1 MAGGSRGDGLA
12 GGTRG
17 HGGPRAEGGTGP
29 GGDRRPDIPLL
40 RSDVEHNIVCRVHP
54 SHAIRE
60 VCSGTGGA
68 APASRGT
75 ASPAAPE
82 PSLFSFEVDQTVR
95 LTTVGIDIGSST
107 SQMSVSHIELERIDN
122 RYVTTRRELLYES
135 DILLTPYSDAE
146 TIDTA
151 ALGEFFREQYAKA
164 GVTHD
169 QVDTGAIILTGLAL
183 AKHNS
188 RNIADLFAAQAG
200 KFVAVSAGDAIESTL
215 ACRGAGIETL
225 SRATGRPVVHI
236 DMGGGTT
243 KYSYVVNGDIHQ
255 VAAVDIGARL
265 VLAADDDGRRVLRIE
280 EPAALLLAGAGA
292 EFGVGDVLSDDLAEL
307 IADRMAG
314 QVLAHAGL
322 APDTAADDRLL
333 RTPPLFAG
341 GQRPDHLSLVTFSG
355 GVSEYIYDRQAGSFG
370 DLGRPLADA
379 VLRGLAKR
387 GLRAQDTPRG
397 IRATVLGASQ
407 YSLQLTGN
415 TVYASSQS
423 LVPIRNM
430 PVVKPRVDLDQ
441 EELDLGELTEAVSRA
456 LAARPEDDAPAV
468 AIALSWRGSATYQRI
483 DAVARAVLAA
493 AAASRKSEG
502 APLVLV
508 CDADIGGLLGQHISD
523 VSDDGAPVLALDSI
537 EVSEFDFLDVGA
549 FVPGTGALP
558 VVVKSL
564 LFPPSAIAP

>member
-1 MAGGSRGDGLA
+1 VCGASHNSAAVSQVTDSLA
-12 GGTRG
+12 G
-17 HGGPRAEGGTGP
+17 PR
-29 GGDRRPDIPLL
+29 
-40 RSDVEHNIVCRVHP
+40 
-54 SHAIRE
+54 
-60 VCSGTGGA
+60 
-68 APASRGT
+68 
-75 ASPAAPE
+75 

-107 SQMSVSHIELERIDN
+107 SQMTVSHIELERIDS
-122 RYVTTRRELLYES
+122 RYVTTQRQLLYES
-135 DILLTPYSDAE
+135 DILLTPYADVE

-151 ALGEFFREQYAKA
+151 ALGDFFAEQYDKA

-169 QVDTGAIILTGLAL
+169 EVDTGAIILTGLAL

-200 KFVAVSAGDAIESTL
+200 TFVAVSAGDAIESTL
-215 ACRGAGIETL
+215 ACRGAGIEVL
-225 SRATGRPVVHI
+225 SRVTGRPVVHI

-243 KYSYVVNGDIHQ
+243 KYSYVVDGEIHQ

-265 VLAADDDGRRVLRIE
+265 ILLAEGDGRRVLRIE
-280 EPAALLLAGAGA
+280 EPAALLLAGAGVEVGA
-292 EFGVGDVLSDDLAEL
+292 GDVLTDDVRELLADL
-307 IADRMAG
+307 MAG

-322 APDTAADDRLL
+322 APGTAADAGLL
-333 RTPPLFAG
+333 RTSPLFRN
-341 GQRPDHLSLVTFSG
+341 GQRPDPASLVTFSG
-355 GVSEYIYDRQAGSFG
+355 GVSEYIYNRQAHSFG
-370 DLGRPLADA
+370 DLGRPLASA
-379 VLRGLAKR
+379 VLRGLEKQ
-387 GLRAQDTPRG
+387 GLRAHETPRG

-423 LVPIRNM
+423 LVPLRNV

-441 EELDLGELTEAVSRA
+441 EELDVDELTDALSRA
-456 LAARPEDDAPAV
+456 LEAGHGSDAAPV

-483 DAVARAVLAA
+483 DALARAVLATAGA
-493 AAASRKSEG
+493 ATDGQG
-502 APLVLV
+502 APPLVLV
-508 CDADIGGLLGQHISD
+508 CDADIAGLLGQHISD
-523 VSDDGAPVLALDSI
+523 VSDQTAQVLALDSI

-564 LFPPSAIAP
+564 LFPSPAPVP

>member
-1 MAGGSRGDGLA
+1 
-12 GGTRG
+12 
-17 HGGPRAEGGTGP
+17 
-29 GGDRRPDIPLL
+29 
-40 RSDVEHNIVCRVHP
+40 VN
-54 SHAIRE
+54 
-60 VCSGTGGA
+60 
-68 APASRGT
+68 
-75 ASPAAPE
+75 ASPGEPG

-107 SQMSVSHIELERIDN
+107 SQMSVSHIEAERIDN
-122 RYVTTRRELLYES
+122 RYVTTRRDLLYES

-151 ALGEFFREQYAKA
+151 ALSEFFGEQYARA

-169 QVDTGAIILTGLAL
+169 EVDTGAIILTGLAL

-200 KFVAVSAGDAIESTL
+200 TFVAVSAGDAIESTL
-215 ACRGAGIETL
+215 ACRGAGIEAL
-225 SRATGRPVVHI
+225 SRGTGRPVVHI

-243 KYSYVVNGDIHQ
+243 KYSYVVGGDIHR

-265 VLAADDDGRRVLRIE
+265 VLADDGDGRRVRRIE
-280 EPAALLLAGAGA
+280 EPAALLLADAGVD
-292 EFGVGDVLSDDLAEL
+292 FGVGDVLTDDLSEL
-307 IADRMAG
+307 IADRMAE

-322 APDTAADDRLL
+322 APDVVADDRLL
-333 RTPPLFAG
+333 RTSPLFGG
-341 GQRPDHLSLVTFSG
+341 GQQPDASSLVTFSG
-355 GVSEYIYDRQAGSFG
+355 GVSEYIYGRQAGSFG
-370 DLGRPLADA
+370 DLGQPLADA
-379 VLRGLAKR
+379 VLRGLEKR

-423 LVPIRNM
+423 LVPVRNV
-430 PVVKPRVDLDQ
+430 PVVRPRIDLGC
-441 EELDLGELTEAVSRA
+441 EELDLDELTDAVSRA
-456 LAARPEDDAPAV
+456 LATRHDDDAPAV
-468 AIALSWRGSATYQRI
+468 AIALSWHGSATYQRI
-483 DAVARAVLAA
+483 DVLARAVLAA
-493 AAASRKSEG
+493 TARTPATEH

-508 CDADIGGLLGQHISD
+508 CDADIAGLLGQHVSD
-523 VSDDGAPVLALDSI
+523 VSDSAAPVLALDSI

-564 LFPPSAIAP
+564 LFPPPAIAP